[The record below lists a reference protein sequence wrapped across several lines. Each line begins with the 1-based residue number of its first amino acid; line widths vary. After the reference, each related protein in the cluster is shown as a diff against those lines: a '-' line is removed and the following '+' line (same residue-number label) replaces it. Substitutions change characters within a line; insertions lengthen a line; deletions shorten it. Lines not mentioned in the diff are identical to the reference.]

1 MNTCVVCFGTVTA
14 TPSGDL
20 QLVGEPFLPS
30 LPHRHETAGSLDRVP
45 LAA

>member
-1 MNTCVVCFGTVTA
+1 MNTCVVCLGTVTA
-14 TPSGDL
+14 TQGGDL

-30 LPHRHETAGSLDRVP
+30 LPHRHETAGSLADAP